1 MNHTTGLQTLAF
13 NYTEQRSQTCV
24 HIIPMNSQL
33 LLLSGNE
40 HTAIAVHTDT
50 HGKETGESICV
61 TCMRPGLPDT
71 TDCRMHR
78 NPAGLGLQK
87 SSQNVLKR
95 KRDNE
100 GKKFHETAAER

>member
-1 MNHTTGLQTLAF
+1 MNQTTGLQALAF

-40 HTAIAVHTDT
+40 HIVIAVHTDI
-50 HGKETGESICV
+50 HEKGVGESICV
-61 TCMRPGLPDT
+61 TCMRPGLADT
-71 TDCRMHR
+71 ADCRLHKH
-78 NPAGLGLQK
+78 PAGLGLQK
-87 SSQNVLKR
+87 SRQNVLKR